1 MLLTQTL
8 SCQKSK
14 FLMNM
19 QDDDDNIDG
28 ECGKHERSWKP
39 EIVRFPL
46 GVRVVGD
53 VVSQRIDNLVL

>member
-1 MLLTQTL
+1 
-8 SCQKSK
+8 
-14 FLMNM
+14 MNM
-19 QDDDDNIDG
+19 QDDDDDDDDDDDIDG

>member
-1 MLLTQTL
+1 
-8 SCQKSK
+8 
-14 FLMNM
+14 MNM
-19 QDDDDNIDG
+19 QDDDDDDDGDDDDIDG